1 MSSRESES
9 RNARG
14 KVAAEVA
21 LKLEKSYLSVDLG
34 TYVIVAKKKMLF
46 YPIIWIDLLFY
57 IKPCPNKPNIF
68 CSKNANNIGYK
79 CCTGLVTHVGR
90 CWLMLDIVE

>member
-21 LKLEKSYLSVDLG
+21 LTLEKSNLSVDLG

-68 CSKNANNIGYK
+68 AQKVPTILGTNVA
-79 CCTGLVTHVGR
+79 LVWSHMLGVVG
-90 CWLMLDIVE
+90 